1 MFGTTSICGLVY
13 STHGRRTLI
22 FGWNQVTETPSDRF
36 RLPKTRGT
44 RIRLE
49 RRSDAPDP
57 DCQNQVSQWLSEL
70 PPLRAIDLFAGAGGL
85 SLGLQDA
92 GFSVIVAADSDPTAL
107 ETHSHNIGGL
117 TWCGDLSDPSAF
129 ISQLDQW
136 GIRHVDLVAGGP
148 PCQPF
153 SRAGSA
159 KIADLVRQGV
169 RKARDQRADLWRSF
183 LAVIDHVKPQAV
195 MVENVPDFARI
206 HSGSALTSLL
216 SELDKRGYDPGAQM
230 LDSWRYGVPQ
240 PRKRL
245 FIIGLKGGSRF
256 HWPSAADRKPT
267 LKQAIGDLP
276 VVEGGQRQE
285 ILAYPG
291 RPLTKF
297 ARQMRRNLGG
307 DDQHLIR
314 DHITREVRVDD
325 AEIYAGMK
333 PGQTYKNIPDHLKRY
348 RSDIFDDKYNRLAWN
363 RLSRSITAHIAKDG
377 YWYIHPSQDRT
388 LSVRE
393 AARIQAF
400 PDDFRF
406 AGTPTNRYRQIGN
419 AVPPMLSEAVGRSL
433 IESMKVT
440 SVKDSSAAYNA
451 PSLRDGLVEW
461 YRASGRSYP
470 WRYQDKPWTVL
481 LAEVCL
487 HRTRADQV
495 AGIFQK
501 LADLCP
507 SPEDLL
513 KNRDEAESLLAHLG
527 LNWRVDRLFQM
538 AVELS
543 ERYKGEIPDSYDEL
557 MHLPGVGDYVASSV
571 LCFAFGQPTTLIDTN
586 TSRIVRRFTGKDDLP
601 IWEQRLT
608 LHDLAKPIGAD
619 PEWNYSLLDLGALVC
634 TATRPRCNAC
644 PVNSECVTGRDQPTT
659 SRGAS

>member
-1 MFGTTSICGLVY
+1 M
-13 STHGRRTLI
+13 
-22 FGWNQVTETPSDRF
+22 TETSSDRF
-36 RLPKTRGT
+36 RLPKIRGT

-49 RRSDAPDP
+49 RSLDAPDQE
-57 DCQNQVSQWLSEL
+57 CQVQIAQWLDNL
-70 PPLRAIDLFAGAGGL
+70 PKPWAIDLFAGAGGL
-85 SLGLQDA
+85 SLGLQDS
-92 GFSVIVAADSDPTAL
+92 GFSIVAAADNDSTAL
-107 ETHSHNIGGL
+107 ETHAHNIGGL

-136 GIRHVDLVAGGP
+136 GIHHVDLVAGGP

-159 KIADLVRQGV
+159 KIANLVRQGV
-169 RKARDQRADLWRSF
+169 RKARDRRADLWRTF
-183 LAVIDHVKPQAV
+183 LAVIDHLKPRAV

-216 SELDKRGYDPGAQM
+216 TELASRGYNPIVEM

-245 FIIGLKGGSRF
+245 FIIGLKDGSPF
-256 HWPSAADRKPT
+256 HWPTPAGRKPT

-276 VVEGGQRQE
+276 PVEGGQRE
-285 ILAYPG
+285 EELPYPG

-297 ARQMRRNLGG
+297 ARRMRCNLVGE
-307 DDQHLIR
+307 DQHIIR
-314 DHITREVRVDD
+314 DHITRQVREDD
-325 AEIYAGMK
+325 AEIYAGLE
-333 PGQTYKNIPDHLKRY
+333 PGQTYKDVPDHLRRY

-393 AARIQAF
+393 AARIQTF

-406 AGTPTNRYRQIGN
+406 AGTPSNRYRQIGN

-433 IESMKVT
+433 IRAIKVT
-440 SVKDSSAAYNA
+440 GVRDSSAAYGTLSPRN
-451 PSLRDGLVEW
+451 SLVEW
-461 YRASGRSYP
+461 YRANGRSYP
-470 WRYQDKPWTVL
+470 WRYKSDPWTVL

-495 AGIFQK
+495 AGIYQK
-501 LADLCP
+501 LIELCP
-507 SPEDLL
+507 APEDLL
-513 KNRDEAESLLAHLG
+513 KNRDESKSLLVHLG
-527 LNWRVDRLFQM
+527 LNWRVDRLFEM

-543 ERYKGEIPDSYDEL
+543 KRYKGQVPDSYDEL

-571 LCFAFGQPTTLIDTN
+571 LCFAYGQPTTLIDTN
-586 TSRIVRRFTGKDDLP
+586 TSRIARRYTGRDDLP
-601 IWEQRLT
+601 TWEQRLA
-608 LHDLAKPIGAD
+608 LHNLAKPAGAD
-619 PEWNYSLLDLGALVC
+619 SEWNYSLLDLGALVC
-634 TATRPRCNAC
+634 TATRPHCNIC
-644 PVNSECVTGRDQPTT
+644 PIRAGCVTGRDHSHTDGEV
-659 SRGAS
+659 S